1 MSNENRAIPPLIG
14 IFDSGIGGLTVAN
27 AIVDLL
33 PHYSLCYFADTAHV
47 PYGGQPAETIQHY
60 AVDIS
65 RFLLEQGCKVI
76 VVACNTATAAALN
89 TLRATWPE
97 VPFVGMEPAV
107 KPAAEATRTNKVGVL
122 ATRGTFSSERYAAL
136 MHRFAHDVTVLQNP
150 CLGLVEAIEAGQT
163 ESPSTESLLRE
174 ILEPMLSQ
182 GVDTLVLGCTHYP
195 LVRPLIERIVGPAV
209 TVIDPAPAVARQ
221 LYRVLETN
229 HWLLSGQA
237 PGHHF
242 LYTSGNP
249 ESLQIHAHR
258 YFKAP
263 FQVEHRLIS

>member
-1 MSNENRAIPPLIG
+1 MSNENRATSPLIG

-33 PHYSLCYFADTAHV
+33 PRYSLRYFADTAHV
-47 PYGGQPAETIQHY
+47 PYGGQPAETIQGY
-60 AVDIS
+60 SVDIS

-89 TLRATWPE
+89 TLRITWPQ
-97 VPFVGMEPAV
+97 VPFIGMEPAV
-107 KPAAEATRTNKVGVL
+107 KPAAEATHTNKVGVL

-136 MHRFAHDVTVLQNP
+136 MHRFAANVTVFQNP
-150 CLGLVEAIEAGQT
+150 CLGLVEAIETGET
-163 ESPSTESLLRE
+163 ESASTALLLRE
-174 ILEPMLSQ
+174 ILEPMLVQ

-209 TVIDPAPAVARQ
+209 TVIDPAPAIARQ
-221 LYRVLETN
+221 LYRVLEAN
-229 HWLLSGQA
+229 DWIPAGQA

-242 LYTSGNP
+242 FYTSGNP

-258 YFKAP
+258 FFKAP